1 MQKVKYFMTS
11 PVLAGQG
18 AAKDVG
24 AEAVKLGMR
33 KAMIVTD
40 KGVAKA
46 GIAELIACLL
56 YTSRCV

>member
-24 AEAVKLGMR
+24 TEAVKLGNNTGTGC
-33 KAMIVTD
+33 ILV
-40 KGVAKA
+40 
-46 GIAELIACLL
+46 
-56 YTSRCV
+56 